1 MKKNYKVNYKQV
13 KLFKNNYNKIKFR
26 KKLLLIKL
34 MNRFRRMILKQQS
47 SNLNR
52 LKRIFQNK

>member
-34 MNRFRRMILKQQS
+34 MNRFRRMILK
-47 SNLNR
+47 
-52 LKRIFQNK
+52 